1 MTYTLVPKVLP
12 GKEDGQ
18 RLYYAQSRA
27 RGELGLEE
35 MAERISRNCTLTRS
49 DIIGC
54 WRRWRMK
61 CARGCATVRL

>member
-35 MAERISRNCTLTRS
+35 MAERISGT
-49 DIIGC
+49 
-54 WRRWRMK
+54 
-61 CARGCATVRL
+61 AR